1 MVTVKSK
8 TLKKPWITKGILKSS
23 KTKQRLYDKFLKSKS
38 YEHQIKKNYPKL
50 FESIKQ
56 TTKSQYYSKII
67 LHYKDNVKI
76 TWQII
81 KEVIRK
87 GKLVNN
93 LLPKHLIFNN
103 RNIFDQKIIAN
114 SFNEY
119 FVNVWPKLASEISQS

>member
-56 TTKSQYYSKII
+56 TTKSQYYSN
-67 LHYKDNVKI
+67 LMLYYKDNVKK
-76 TWQII
+76 TWKII
-81 KEVIRK
+81 KEVIGK
-87 GKLVNN
+87 GKLINN
-93 LLPKHLIFNN
+93 LLPKHLIFND
-103 RNIFDQKIIAN
+103 RNIFDQKIIAI

-119 FVNVWPKLASEISQS
+119 FVNV

>member
-8 TLKKPWITKGILKSS
+8 TLKKPCITKGILKSL
-23 KTKQRLYDKFLKSKS
+23 KAKQRLYDKSKS
-38 YEHQIKKNYPKL
+38 YEHHIKNYPKL

-56 TTKSQYYSKII
+56 TTKSQYYSKIK
-67 LHYKDNVKI
+67 LCYKDNVKI

-81 KEVIRK
+81 KEVIGK

-93 LLPKHLIFNN
+93 LLPKHLIFND

-114 SFNEY
+114 SFNQY
-119 FVNVWPKLASEISQS
+119 FVNV